1 MVEYK
6 SNVWQ
11 IKGLR
16 YCSKNN
22 KIHWEISQPM
32 MAKNLGFPLL
42 QSVQVIS
49 PKIRENLKEIWFFS
63 TQKKKTLTNSV
74 ARCVVVWEISM

>member
-22 KIHWEISQPM
+22 KMHWEISQPM
-32 MAKNLGFPLL
+32 MASIAMISFKQNQCFFLL
-42 QSVQVIS
+42 LTSVQMIS
-49 PKIRENLKEIWFFS
+49 PKIWGNFKEIWLFS
-63 TQKKKTLTNSV
+63 APQKN
-74 ARCVVVWEISM
+74 INQ